1 MMPTI
6 RFINSCTTRLLLVAC
21 LFLRSLQGGLAQTKE
36 DVEVTASMAQAED
49 PNSLFLEFTLANNTQ
64 GPLVLALSDLPTE
77 WNRFS
82 VVVAVVLTAYPKT
95 LTPLTPLIFPLMGSI
110 TIPAGEKLT
119 KRINLSDRFP
129 ELNTS
134 LLKGDALVLWA
145 YRPNIPAQEHSA
157 WFSGSVLLRKR
168 ERP

>member
-1 MMPTI
+1 M
-6 RFINSCTTRLLLVAC
+6 NSCTACILLVAC
-21 LFLRSLQGGLAQTKE
+21 SFLLSSQGAFAQTKE
-36 DVEVTASMAQAED
+36 DIQVTASMAQVED
-49 PNSLFLEFTLANNTQ
+49 PNSIFLEFTLANNTQ
-64 GPLVLALSDLPTE
+64 KPLVLALSDLPTE

-82 VVVAVVLTAYPKT
+82 VVVAVVFTAYPKT
-95 LTPLTPLIFPLMGSI
+95 LTPLTPLLFPLIGSI

-119 KRINLSDRFP
+119 KTMNLLDRFP
-129 ELNTS
+129 DLNTY

-168 ERP
+168 GLAE